1 MPLSHKKFGFVPY
14 KVEYLRAFNHIFLWQ
29 DPTFNETMYND
40 DWELREILSVG
51 RYLLAIKQAM
61 AEMLH
66 STDKENIL
74 QVMEKMN
81 HLSLNGNKRFSRL
94 WKKTPHTKTTTK
106 QFFIG
111 YMKIY
116 LDHKTFC
123 CYTKN
128 AIYQYP
134 LVERSY
140 DKQGAGPKKGE
151 R

>member
-1 MPLSHKKFGFVPY
+1 MKK
-14 KVEYLRAFNHIFLWQ
+14 KNH
-29 DPTFNETMYND
+29 T
-40 DWELREILSVG
+40 R
-51 RYLLAIKQAM
+51 RR
-61 AEMLH
+61 
-66 STDKENIL
+66 L
-74 QVMEKMN
+74 Q
-81 HLSLNGNKRFSRL
+81 NK
-94 WKKTPHTKTTTK
+94 
-106 QFFIG
+106 FFIG